1 MAVLVVVVR
10 VLVVLFLVRLGL
22 RLLAAARRPRPRPVV
37 SGTELVRDR
46 VCNTFLPRERAL
58 AGEVAGR
65 TEHFCSVACRDRA
78 AGGWAAALDSQA
90 AAVQSHAGD
99 GGAWPERA
107 RPGRQHG

>member
-1 MAVLVVVVR
+1 MAVLVIVVR

-22 RLLAAARRPRPRPVV
+22 RLFAAGRRARPAVT
-37 SGTELVRDR
+37 GTELVRDR
-46 VCNTFLPRERAL
+46 ICNTFLPRERAV

-65 TEHFCSVACRDRA
+65 IEHFCSVACRDRA
-78 AGGWAAALDSQA
+78 LGGSAGALDSQA

>member
-1 MAVLVVVVR
+1 MAVLLVVVR
-10 VLVVLFLVRLGL
+10 VLMVLFLVRLGL
-22 RLLAAARRPRPRPVV
+22 RLLAAARRPRPVV

-65 TEHFCSVACRDRA
+65 IEHFGSAACRDRA
-78 AGGWAAALDSQA
+78 VGGWAAALDSQA